1 MKKAFLLITALT
13 LFACSK
19 EEEAPEE
26 VIPDPTTFLEKYNN
40 TAWEN
45 SESGRIGFVDD
56 TSRFLW
62 TVPLVGD
69 CSFISD
75 NQTIEADGGIYSIS
89 IERNIPSEFV
99 YTIVFSIGE
108 NSASYTKVFTESNDV
123 LTETSVRS
131 ILGEQDEPEV
141 ITHTL
146 ISGSLSSYCQ

>member
-1 MKKAFLLITALT
+1 MKKAFLFITVLAV
-13 LFACSK
+13 FSCSK

-40 TAWEN
+40 TVWDN
-45 SESGRIGFVDD
+45 SEASRIGFVDD

-75 NQTIEADGGIYSIS
+75 NQSIEADGGVYEIN
-89 IERNIPSEFV
+89 IERNIPTEFV

-108 NSASYTKVFTESNDV
+108 NSASYTKKLTESNNV
-123 LTETSVRS
+123 LTETSIRS
-131 ILGEQDEPEV
+131 ILGEQDDPVV
-141 ITHTL
+141 ITYTL
-146 ISGSLSSYCQ
+146 LTGTLTSYCQ